1 VLPPPPT
8 SPALSDERIEEGRFA
23 ELLEQHSATF
33 FRLGATLEQIQEENW
48 TKPHVARLVHE
59 CHTLESFLD
68 DHGARLNRRF
78 CTLTELVASL
88 RSFALAGYS
97 LLHLRGRLPTYG
109 LEDWADSTGPLRRN
123 LDEACGFLIRS
134 TIILLR
140 ATRARAGGCGI
151 EPAGVPFPSA
161 EFAPTAV
168 RLRLPHDI
176 GQDQLDDERRRVA
189 EVVSK
194 FLQASDVLADLGVR
208 PIADA
213 TVRRAFLAKHCSEE
227 QARVYEA
234 TVHNLQSTYDT
245 YIKNT
250 VLEGND
256 PRLRQLRGHASAAL
270 HLLEAVTHLTHF
282 YERHESELRTE
293 LTERI
298 LAELVQPTAVQEV
311 ILNNLLVNASDVLQ
325 AGRHLSEAVLPS
337 YTRVRELEVQLPAGV
352 TLHARPV
359 ALIVGIVNHF
369 GTPVEFE
376 IGSRRC
382 NAASILEVL
391 MAVGS
396 TPEVAG
402 FVFRGDERPL
412 THIALLFEHGL
423 GERGTDGLPEDLSY
437 LRPSSRNSDRRSR

>member
-1 VLPPPPT
+1 VGTLPP
-8 SPALSDERIEEGRFA
+8 RCI
-23 ELLEQHSATF
+23 
-33 FRLGATLEQIQEENW
+33 
-48 TKPHVARLVHE
+48 
-59 CHTLESFLD
+59 
-68 DHGARLNRRF
+68 
-78 CTLTELVASL
+78 
-88 RSFALAGYS
+88 
-97 LLHLRGRLPTYG
+97 
-109 LEDWADSTGPLRRN
+109 
-123 LDEACGFLIRS
+123 
-134 TIILLR
+134 
-140 ATRARAGGCGI
+140 
-151 EPAGVPFPSA
+151 
-161 EFAPTAV
+161 
-168 RLRLPHDI
+168 
-176 GQDQLDDERRRVA
+176 
-189 EVVSK
+189 
-194 FLQASDVLADLGVR
+194 
-208 PIADA
+208 
-213 TVRRAFLAKHCSEE
+213 CS
-227 QARVYEA
+227 R
-234 TVHNLQSTYDT
+234 
-245 YIKNT
+245 
-250 VLEGND
+250 
-256 PRLRQLRGHASAAL
+256 
-270 HLLEAVTHLTHF
+270 HF